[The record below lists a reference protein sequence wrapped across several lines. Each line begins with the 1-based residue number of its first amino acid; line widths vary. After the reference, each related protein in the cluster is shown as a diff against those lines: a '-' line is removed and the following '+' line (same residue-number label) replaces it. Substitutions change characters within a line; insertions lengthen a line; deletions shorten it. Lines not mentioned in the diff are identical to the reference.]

1 MTSNFFEPS
10 LNVLLFLMVKKFIYF
25 ELVLI
30 LAGIKGA
37 LRAGSTR
44 YLSFITVGICL
55 VGFSV
60 HFVIPY
66 FQIYQQPS
74 ARIAQFLNRTWD
86 VMFNLL
92 LASFVFLNTMPQQH
106 GRVIIID
113 AIHIL
118 LIMGLLGLWISTF

>member
-1 MTSNFFEPS
+1 MTSIFFEPS
-10 LNVLLFLMVKKFIYF
+10 LNVLNYLMVKKIVYR
-25 ELVLI
+25 ELMLI
-30 LAGIKGA
+30 RAGIA
-37 LRAGSTR
+37 A
-44 YLSFITVGICL
+44 
-55 VGFSV
+55 

-66 FQIYQQPS
+66 FQIYQQPW

-86 VMFNLL
+86 VMFNVL

-118 LIMGLLGLWISTF
+118 LLMGLLGLSISTF